1 MFERIVYC
9 PRSLNGQQFD
19 IGTFAELLFFFGRIE
34 LLVGEGGFRAVLA
47 HFSIDELNDLQE
59 AQLLRVSILR
69 EVLAVHSS
77 SKSGRRRYDFI
88 TAEKWAGS
96 QPARARSAE
105 EIVRESL
112 AAIGLAPGKA
122 RRSASRFLRSG
133 TVQSVS
139 EGMDHENGISEL
151 SRRDAFDQPYMREVA
166 EAVLV
171 SLDYPFRNR
180 PWRFVVH
187 PVESGFEIDTD
198 LDFDSLSRTVSAMR
212 REKVQFTPA
221 HLVDVVQDVR
231 FDLHSSAMYSAAVAG
246 SEVAAQIQRIRLAR
260 SLQKSKRSELES
272 IADFQAVTLEG
283 RSIGEALRSGR
294 KGVRELLELLD
305 RGQRFK
311 GWLHQREPSA
321 ELLRD
326 YVKELSEQSWLSGT
340 PGRILRFFVSSLAPL
355 AVGAIAGPEAGALAG
370 FGAGA
375 ANDFLVDRLVG
386 GWRPSQ
392 FVREELVPFV
402 ERS

>member
-9 PRSLNGQQFD
+9 PRSLTGQQFD

-47 HFSIDELNDLQE
+47 HFTIDELNDLQE
-59 AQLLRVSILR
+59 AHLLRVSILR
-69 EVLAVHSS
+69 EVLAVHSRS
-77 SKSGRRRYDFI
+77 ESGRRRFDFI
-88 TAEKWAGS
+88 TVEKWAGS
-96 QPARARSAE
+96 HPARVRSPE

-122 RRSASRFLRSG
+122 RRSALRFLRSG
-133 TVQSVS
+133 TVRSVS
-139 EGMDHENGISEL
+139 EGVDHEKGISEL
-151 SRRDAFDQPYMREVA
+151 SRRDAFDQPYVREVA

-212 REKVQFTPA
+212 REKVHFTPG

-246 SEVAAQIQRIRLAR
+246 SEVAAQIQRIRVAR
-260 SLQKSKRSELES
+260 SLQKSERSELES
-272 IADFQAVTLEG
+272 IANFQAVTLEG

-305 RGQRFK
+305 KGQRFK
-311 GWLHQREPSA
+311 EWLHQREPNA

-326 YVKELSEQSWLSGT
+326 YVKELSEQPWLSGT
-340 PGRILRFFVSSLAPL
+340 PGRILRFFVSSLAPV
-355 AVGAIAGPEAGALAG
+355 AIGAIAGAGAGSLAG
-370 FGAGA
+370 FGLGA
-375 ANDFLVDRLVG
+375 ANDFLVDRLAG
-386 GWRPSQ
+386 GWRPNQ

>member
-9 PRSLNGQQFD
+9 PRSLTGQQFD

-47 HFSIDELNDLQE
+47 HFSIDELHDLQE

-77 SKSGRRRYDFI
+77 SESGRRRFDFI
-88 TAEKWAGS
+88 TVEKWAGS
-96 QPARARSAE
+96 QPARARSSE

-122 RRSASRFLRSG
+122 RRSALRFLRSG

-139 EGMDHENGISEL
+139 EGVDHENGISEL

-180 PWRFVVH
+180 TWRFVVH

-212 REKVQFTPA
+212 C
-221 HLVDVVQDVR
+221 
-231 FDLHSSAMYSAAVAG
+231 
-246 SEVAAQIQRIRLAR
+246 
-260 SLQKSKRSELES
+260 
-272 IADFQAVTLEG
+272 
-283 RSIGEALRSGR
+283 
-294 KGVRELLELLD
+294 
-305 RGQRFK
+305 
-311 GWLHQREPSA
+311 
-321 ELLRD
+321 
-326 YVKELSEQSWLSGT
+326 
-340 PGRILRFFVSSLAPL
+340 
-355 AVGAIAGPEAGALAG
+355 
-370 FGAGA
+370 
-375 ANDFLVDRLVG
+375 
-386 GWRPSQ
+386 
-392 FVREELVPFV
+392 
-402 ERS
+402 